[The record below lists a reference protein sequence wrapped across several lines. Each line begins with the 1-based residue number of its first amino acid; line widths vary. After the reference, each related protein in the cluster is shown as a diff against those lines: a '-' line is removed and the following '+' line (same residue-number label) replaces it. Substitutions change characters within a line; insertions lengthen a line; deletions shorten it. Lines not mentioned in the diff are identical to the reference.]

1 MPHCNDEEA
10 GGIKQKHDNEQIAY
24 SGYLIDTFET
34 SDDNVDSDN
43 NCLIENSTKE
53 EIFENPFKNE
63 TWFNMKKLDENSATR
78 STAENICGKTS
89 ATTTS
94 KIIANVC
101 KIDITQET
109 ENILKIGKSKRKYH
123 YHEK

>member
-63 TWFNMKKLDENSATR
+63 TWFYMKNLMRIQLQEAQQKIFLEKLQQQQQV
-78 STAENICGKTS
+78 K
-89 ATTTS
+89 
-94 KIIANVC
+94 
-101 KIDITQET
+101 
-109 ENILKIGKSKRKYH
+109 
-123 YHEK
+123 